1 MTRPTFRRALVGAV
15 LCAFVA
21 IATPALAQTPPT
33 PVAYGVPTNFVVLVK
48 NCQLSTDGGITWIT
62 LWTTGI
68 QVNVAA
74 VARGQEI
81 LRFVQNL
88 RVPSGTYNRLR
99 YTVDA
104 TMTVRGSVTNG
115 GATYY
120 TSTGAT
126 DPTTG
131 PAVDFTFTDPRGDTT
146 WTHTISVT
154 AAEGGNAY
162 ARINFVIE
170 QGLGLYLVGAGVY
183 KIYPNPVEPVI
194 TVVPPSAGR

>member
-1 MTRPTFRRALVGAV
+1 MLAGAV
-15 LCAFVA
+15 LCAFSSVA
-21 IATPALAQTPPT
+21 ATASAQTAPI
-33 PVAYGVPTNFVVLVK
+33 AFGVPASFKVVVK
-48 NCQLSTDGGITWIT
+48 NCQLSTDGGTTWMT

-68 QVNVAA
+68 AVNVAA

-88 RVPSGTYNRLR
+88 QVPSGTYNRLR

-104 TMTVRGSVTNG
+104 TMRITGSVAYG

-131 PAVDFTFTDPRGDTT
+131 PAVEFTFTDPRGDTT
-146 WTHTISVT
+146 WTHTINVT
-154 AAEGGNAY
+154 AVAGGNAY
-162 ARINFVIE
+162 ARINFLIE
-170 QGLGLYLVGAGVY
+170 QGLGLYLVGPGVY
-183 KIYPNPVEPVI
+183 KIYPNPVEPTI
-194 TVVPPSAGR
+194 TVVPSTGGR